1 MNHIGIDGNLCQDP
15 DLRFTPQ
22 GTPVCDLRLA
32 NTDKYTTSDGQKKEE
47 TLFVDVTFWGKKA
60 EVVAEYHQKGD
71 RILVEG
77 KLKMDEW
84 TQDGQNRSKLE
95 IKGRDF
101 TFIKQ
106 RRSDGG
112 GGGRG
117 QAQSTATNNRGNRSQ
132 SAQNAPSQQANQTD
146 QADQGGTP
154 EDGYEVN
161 DDEIPF

>member
-1 MNHIGIDGNLCQDP
+1 MNHIGLTGNICQEP
-15 DLRFTPQ
+15 DLRYTPQ
-22 GTPVCDLRLA
+22 GTALCELRLA
-32 NTDKYTTSDGQKKEE
+32 HNEKYTTSDGQQKEE
-47 TLFVDVTFWGKKA
+47 SLYVDVTFWGKKA

-77 KLKMDEW
+77 KIKMDEW
-84 TQDGQNRSKLE
+84 TQDDGQKRSKLE

-112 GGGRG
+112 GGRG
-117 QAQSTATNNRGNRSQ
+117 QAQSTAPNSRGNQGQ
-132 SAQNAPSQQANQTD
+132 SAQNASGQQSG
-146 QADQGGTP
+146 QGGTP